1 MQDASRFFTKK
12 SLFSRKPAR
21 IIGGERRKLILKS
34 KKGGI
39 VMNKATMT
47 AVGLVT
53 GMVVGGTVGMIVGG
67 KSETKR
73 LLRKTT
79 CAARHMGD
87 MVQQKMK
94 MH

>member
-1 MQDASRFFTKK
+1 
-12 SLFSRKPAR
+12 
-21 IIGGERRKLILKS
+21 
-34 KKGGI
+34 
-39 VMNKATMT
+39 MNKATMT